1 MRMDAMKIMD
11 KGKMDIKPDKLK
23 RGDEVRVIAPARS
36 MCILSDDA
44 IQRAI
49 ACLEDRGF
57 IVTFGKH
64 VYENDLHNSASIEN
78 RLADLHDAFSDK
90 NVKAILTVIGGFNS
104 NQLLPYIDYDLIAQ
118 NPKII
123 CGYSDITALTNA
135 IYKKKGLI
143 TYYGPHFSTFGMKKG
158 IAYTVQKFESMF
170 LTDGPFE
177 IVPSEQWS
185 DDEWYLDQEN
195 RIFLANEGYEVIQAG
210 QAKGIAIGGNLC
222 TLNLLQGT
230 AYMPELANAILI
242 LEDDDLTFAEEFDRN
257 LESLLQAVDPNEV
270 KGVLFGRFQK
280 KSNLSMDE
288 LRAIVSRKAALKG
301 VPIMAN
307 IDFGHTTPHCV
318 LPIGGTLSFDTDN
331 KIIRV
336 E

>member
-1 MRMDAMKIMD
+1 MRMDAIKNMD
-11 KGKMDIKPDKLK
+11 KGTVNIKPDKLK
-23 RGDEVRVIAPARS
+23 RGDELRVIAPARS
-36 MCILSDDA
+36 MCILSDDT
-44 IQRAI
+44 IQRAV
-49 ACLEDRGF
+49 ACLEDRGLR
-57 IVTFGKH
+57 ITFGKH
-64 VYENDLHNSASIEN
+64 VHENDLHNSASIEN
-78 RLADLHDAFSDK
+78 RIADLHDAFSDK

-135 IYKKKGLI
+135 IYKETGLI
-143 TYYGPHFSTFGMKKG
+143 AYYGPHFSTFGMKKG
-158 IAYTVQKFESMF
+158 ISYTVQEFESIF
-170 LTDGPFE
+170 LRDEPFE

-210 QAKGIAIGGNLC
+210 QTKGTAIGGNLC

-242 LEDDDLTFAEEFDRN
+242 IEDDDLTFAEEFDRN
-257 LESLLQAVDPNEV
+257 LESLLQAVDPNEI
-270 KGVLFGRFQK
+270 KGILFGRFQK

-288 LRAIVSRKAALKG
+288 LES
-301 VPIMAN
+301 
-307 IDFGHTTPHCV
+307 
-318 LPIGGTLSFDTDN
+318 DN
-331 KIIRV
+331 KPESSAEGRSNNGKC
-336 E
+336 

>member
-1 MRMDAMKIMD
+1 MDAIKNMD
-11 KGKMDIKPDKLK
+11 KETVNIKPNKLK

-36 MCILSDDA
+36 MCILSDDT
-44 IQRAI
+44 IQKSVV
-49 ACLEDRGF
+49 CLQGRGLR
-57 IVTFGKH
+57 VTFGKH

-78 RLADLHDAFSDK
+78 RIADLHDAFSDK

-104 NQLLPYIDYDLIAQ
+104 NQLLPYIDYDLISQ

-135 IYKKKGLI
+135 IYRKTGLI

-158 IAYTVQKFESMF
+158 IDYTVQKFESIF
-170 LTDGPFE
+170 LMDEPFE

-195 RIFLANEGYEVIQAG
+195 RIFHANEGYEVIQAG
-210 QAKGIAIGGNLC
+210 KARGTVIGGNLC

-242 LEDDDLTFAEEFDRN
+242 IEDDDLTFAEECDRN
-257 LESLLQAVDPNEV
+257 LESLLQAVDLNEL
-270 KGVLFGRFQK
+270 KGILFGRFQK

-288 LRAIVSRKAALKG
+288 LRAIISRKVALKG
-301 VPIMAN
+301 IPIMAK

-318 LPIGGTLSFDTDN
+318 LPIGGIISFDTDT